1 MNAKEALEK
10 SIVLWDWLAE
20 NPGMSKLDGLIACFK
35 VMVVVELPL
44 YNCFLCESVKR
55 SVPGSDRMEAD
66 CYRCP
71 VWPITDEEDIG
82 CESESSPYTAWNND
96 RFNSTAAAEVAA
108 LCRKALEELK

>member
-1 MNAKEALEK
+1 MNAKEALER

-20 NPGMSKLDGLIACFK
+20 NPGMSKLDGLIACFGMEVGK
-35 VMVVVELPL
+35 WPL

-71 VWPITDEEDIG
+71 VWTITDEEAIG
-82 CESESSPYTAWNND
+82 CESEASPYTAWNND
-96 RFNSTAAAEVAA
+96 RFNSTAAAEVAV
-108 LCRKALEELK
+108 LCRKALEELE